1 MISMSIGLMLVKGSI
16 ADRALLEACRR
27 HLVVHLVCYASFS
40 SVYGMNREVPY
51 AVEDQVDNSVS
62 LYALPK
68 ER

>member
-1 MISMSIGLMLVKGSI
+1 MLVKGSI

-27 HLVVHLVCYASFS
+27 HLVVHLVYGYASFS
-40 SVYGMNREVPY
+40 SVYGMDREVPY
-51 AVEDQVDNSVS
+51 AVEDQVDNSVI